1 MRWYE
6 KKLREIE
13 RGRSLPLVLESEA
26 GSLDG
31 RVAVVGMTEVMTT
44 DSGELTQEHM
54 VAPRMT
60 AGHVLV
66 PGHDNPGCGVAC
78 AYGVEVGRAAAVAV
92 SGTAQG
98 VAAGVAIAAAVGEDT
113 GVAVAH
119 TRASPHQALVPPAG
133 GMKHKKR

>member
-1 MRWYE
+1 
-6 KKLREIE
+6 
-13 RGRSLPLVLESEA
+13 
-26 GSLDG
+26 
-31 RVAVVGMTEVMTT
+31 VVGMTEVMTT

-78 AYGVEVGRAAAVAV
+78 ACGVEVGRGVVAAAVAV

-98 VAAGVAIAAAVGEDT
+98 VAVGAAIAAAVGEGT

-119 TRASPHQALVPPAG
+119 TKASPHQALVPPAG
-133 GMKHKKR
+133 GMKHRKR